1 MTIKANS
8 PGEAAAAPTG
18 ACQVPPASAD
28 PAQAVE
34 KTSRRGFLRSGS
46 MLSLS
51 SLMGTATLMAQ
62 PGDAKAAV
70 EWAEHFQKNYRL
82 MTPQEKAES
91 QARLERR
98 Y

>member
-1 MTIKANS
+1 VTIKANS

-18 ACQVPPASAD
+18 ARQVPPASAD

-51 SLMGTATLMAQ
+51 SL
-62 PGDAKAAV
+62 
-70 EWAEHFQKNYRL
+70 WAR
-82 MTPQEKAES
+82 P
-91 QARLERR
+91 R
-98 Y
+98 